1 MFKNRYLLFCHIL
14 VLRFGFIDLLLPFLV
29 HFLLKILLFS
39 TDGEMETEEDREKEN
54 IASLCVCV
62 NVCACCVLDT
72 VLLLTDVSELFEL
85 STLALL
91 CYSGQ
96 LLNQLE
102 RERQRESHNLTLRT
116 KQSKVSETGDIC
128 F

>member
-1 MFKNRYLLFCHIL
+1 MFRNRYLLFCHIL

-39 TDGEMETEEDREKEN
+39 TDGQKRTQRENEN
-54 IASLCVCV
+54 AAPLCVCV
-62 NVCACCVLDT
+62 NVSACRVLNI
-72 VLLLTDVSELFEL
+72 VLLLTDVSEFFEL
-85 STLALL
+85 SALALL

-102 RERQRESHNLTLRT
+102 RETQRESHNLILRT
-116 KQSKVSETGDIC
+116 KQSKVSETGNIC